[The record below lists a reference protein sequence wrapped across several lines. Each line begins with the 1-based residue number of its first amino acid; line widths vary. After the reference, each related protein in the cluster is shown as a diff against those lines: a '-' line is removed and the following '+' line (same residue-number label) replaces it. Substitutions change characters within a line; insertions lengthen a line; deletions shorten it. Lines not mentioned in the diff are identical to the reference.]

1 MAMKIVDSQVHIWYP
16 NTPERPWPP
25 AGELKAQRER
35 PFTLNDL
42 LPEMRA
48 AGIDR
53 AIIVPPG
60 WEGHHNDRA
69 LEAAQ
74 RYPNRFKVMGRFQ
87 LDLLESRE
95 KVATW
100 KQQPGMLGMRLT
112 FARGKERSWL
122 SDGTVD
128 WFWPAAEKAGLGLMI
143 YTPGNL
149 PPLKKIAERH
159 PGLKLIIDHLGIA
172 VNAKDDEAFRHIDEL
187 CDFARYSNV
196 AVKASALPCYSTE
209 SYPYPKLHPY
219 VRRAYDAFGP
229 KRLFWGSDF
238 TRQPCAYT
246 LCKTMFTEE
255 MKWFTI
261 EDLEWI
267 MGRGVS
273 EWLGWPLT

>member
-16 NTPERPWPP
+16 DTPERPWPP
-25 AGELKAQRER
+25 ATELKPQRER
-35 PFTLNDL
+35 PFTLEDL
-42 LPEMRA
+42 LPEMKA
-48 AGIDR
+48 ADIDR

-60 WEGHHNDRA
+60 WEGCHNDRA
-69 LEAAQ
+69 IEAA
-74 RYPNRFKVMGRFQ
+74 RVYPGRLGVMGRFQ
-87 LDLLESRE
+87 LNVPESRE

-100 KQQPGMLGMRLT
+100 KQQPGVLGMRLT
-112 FARGKERSWL
+112 FARGKELSWL
-122 SDGTVD
+122 SDGTAD
-128 WFWPAAEKAGLGLMI
+128 WFWPAAEKAGLGVMI

-159 PGLKLIIDHLGIA
+159 PGLKLIIDHMGIA
-172 VNAKDDEAFRHIDEL
+172 VNTKDDEAFRHIGEL

-196 AVKASALPCYSTE
+196 AVKASGLPCYSTE
-209 SYPYPKLHPY
+209 SYPYPKFHPY
-219 VRRAYDAFGP
+219 VKRAYDAFGP

-238 TRQPCAYT
+238 TRQPCCYA

-267 MGRGVS
+267 MGRGVCD
-273 EWLGWPLT
+273 WLGWPL